1 MKISYRNTK
10 NVDMFL
16 SLLMAKHA
24 KIKILLPLHWI
35 PSTGLMLSPTVLT
48 LSPAPS
54 DVISPVYWV
63 PSTVLKLSPT
73 VLILSPIVL
82 NNLHSTEGIP
92 HSTQGILTCTAVTP
106 TVLKV
111 SIHSTH
117 VIPHC
122 TEQPPQ
128 YWSYPPHYWCCSPD
142 VLNSL
147 QCTEQPP
154 LHWTNIK
161 WSECCCKLKES
172 REGRNGSRVLR
183 SKTRVWSKARVGQ
196 GQRSVG
202 LSRHPSSISCEIF
215 TLSLL

>member
-1 MKISYRNTK
+1 MPKLKFFSHCTEY
-10 NVDMFL
+10 
-16 SLLMAKHA
+16 
-24 KIKILLPLHWI
+24 
-35 PSTGLMLSPTVLT
+35 SPQDWCYPPIVLT
-48 LSPAPS
+48 LSPSRS

-73 VLILSPIVL
+73 VLILSLIVL
-82 NNLHSTEGIP
+82 NNLRSTEGIP
-92 HSTQGILTCTAVTP
+92 TCTAVTP

-128 YWSYPPHYWCCSPD
+128 YWSYPPQYWCCSPD

-147 QCTEQPP
+147 QSTEQRP

-161 WSECCCKLKES
+161 WSECCGKLKES
-172 REGRNGSRVLR
+172 REGRNGSGVLT
-183 SKTRVWSKARVGQ
+183 SWVLTRVWSKVRVGQ
-196 GQRSVG
+196 EQR
-202 LSRHPSSISCEIF
+202 
-215 TLSLL
+215 